1 MRSSKAFLMMLAA
14 AAALTAAAQDD
25 FAAQALQSD
34 FAKVTP
40 AICQVLFT
48 QEVTDPRTGETVRRN
63 GNCLGLIVRTD
74 GLVMAQGHLSVENAT
89 PVDLRVKV
97 GRDGSEKEYPAAA
110 LHKPNDINVMF
121 LQIQSDTPL
130 NLPRVTFTP
139 QPLRLGDP
147 VAVIGLTG
155 ETLDFEPA
163 VFTDRIAAV
172 LAQPRTTYCLANN
185 LRFGCITG
193 PVVNARGAVV
203 GVAGIDLSRAEGGE
217 LYTRS
222 GHPLVYQAE
231 LFQKYIDTPPEREEA
246 KKAEDTAWLGVFTQ
260 PLKDDYAEYWGLE
273 KTGGLVVS
281 TVVPDSPA
289 AKAGVQ
295 AGDVIKAF
303 DGKPQKFTQ
312 DRDVLAFTK
321 LVRDTG
327 TGKTVTM
334 DLLRGGKP
342 LAVRVTLAS
351 LPRSAQEADEFED
364 AVIGVSVREITR
376 DVRIALNIAEDV
388 RGVIVRKVKSG
399 GVAQIGKI
407 RPGVIIL
414 ALGDYPVASIADF
427 QAAMEKLR
435 GAKPAELAVF
445 ARVGPQTG
453 FFRLKPKW

>member
-1 MRSSKAFLMMLAA
+1 MRNKTLLNLLAA
-14 AAALTAAAQDD
+14 AAAFAAAAQDD
-25 FAAQALQSD
+25 FSVQALQGDYDRIIPS
-34 FAKVTP
+34 
-40 AICQVLFT
+40 ICQVLFT

-63 GNCLGLIVRTD
+63 GNCLGLIVRAD

-89 PVDLRVKV
+89 PVDLRVRV
-97 GRDGSEKEYPAAA
+97 GRGGAEKEYPAVA
-110 LHKPNDINVMF
+110 LHKPGDINVMF
-121 LQIQSDTPL
+121 VQAQSDTPL
-130 NLPRVTFTP
+130 NLPHVTFTP
-139 QPLRLGDP
+139 QPLRLGEP
-147 VAVIGLTG
+147 VAILGLTG
-155 ETLDFEPA
+155 ETLDFEPG
-163 VFTDRIAAV
+163 VFTDRIAAIIT
-172 LAQPRTTYCLANN
+172 QPRTTYCLANN

-193 PVVNARGAVV
+193 PVVNARGALV

-231 LFQKYIDTPPEREEA
+231 LFQKYIDKPPEREDA
-246 KKAEDTAWLGVFTQ
+246 HKAEDNAWLGVFTQ
-260 PLKDDYAEYWGLE
+260 PLKDDYAEYWGIE
-273 KTGGLVVS
+273 KTGGLIVS

-295 AGDVIKAF
+295 AGDVIKSF
-303 DGKPQKFTQ
+303 DGKPQTFTQ

-327 TGKTVTM
+327 TGKTVSM
-334 DLLRGGKP
+334 GLLRDGKP
-342 LAVRVTLAS
+342 LTVQITLAT

-364 AVIGVSVREITR
+364 TVLGLSVREITR

-399 GVAQIGKI
+399 GVAQIGKM

-427 QAAMEKLR
+427 QQAMKKLR
-435 GAKPAELAVF
+435 EAKPAELAVF

>member
-1 MRSSKAFLMMLAA
+1 MRNKNFLSLLAA
-14 AAALTAAAQDD
+14 VAAFAAAAQDD
-25 FAAQALQSD
+25 FTVQALQGD
-34 FAKVTP
+34 YDRVIP

-63 GNCLGLIVRTD
+63 GTCLGLIVRAD
-74 GLVMAQGHLSVENAT
+74 GLVMAQGHLSVENAI

-97 GRDGSEKEYPAAA
+97 GRGGAEKEYPAVA
-110 LHKPNDINVMF
+110 LHKPGDVNVMF
-121 LQIQSDTPL
+121 LQAQSDTPL
-130 NLPRVTFTP
+130 NLPHVTFTP
-139 QPLRLGDP
+139 QPLRVGEP
-147 VAVIGLTG
+147 VALVGLTG
-155 ETLDFEPA
+155 ETLDFEPG
-163 VFTDRIAAV
+163 VFVDRVAAV
-172 LAQPRTTYCLANN
+172 LTQPRTTYCLANN
-185 LRFGCITG
+185 LRFGCLTG
-193 PVVNARGAVV
+193 PVVNARGNLV
-203 GVAGIDLSRAEGGE
+203 GVAGVDLSRADGGE

-231 LFQKYIDTPPEREEA
+231 LFQKYIDTPPEREDTH
-246 KKAEDTAWLGVFTQ
+246 KAEDNAWLGVFTQ

-281 TVVPDSPA
+281 TVVPNSPA
-289 AKAGVQ
+289 ANAGVQ

-303 DGKPQKFTQ
+303 DGKPQRFTQ

-327 TGKTVTM
+327 TGKTVPM
-334 DLLRGGKP
+334 DLLRDGKP
-342 LAVRVTLAS
+342 LTVQVTLGT

-364 AVIGVSVREITR
+364 AVLGLSVREITR
-376 DVRIALNIAEDV
+376 DVRITLNIAEDV

-399 GVAQIGKI
+399 SVAQVGKM
-407 RPGVIIL
+407 RPGVILL

-427 QAAMEKLR
+427 EAAMAKL
-435 GAKPAELAVF
+435 GEAKPAELAVF

>member
-1 MRSSKAFLMMLAA
+1 MMLAA
-14 AAALTAAAQDD
+14 VAAFTASAQDD
-25 FAAQALQSD
+25 FTVQALQGD
-34 FAKVTP
+34 YDRIIP
-40 AICQVLFT
+40 ALCQVLFT
-48 QEVTDPRTGETVRRN
+48 QEVTDARTGETVRRN
-63 GNCLGLIVRTD
+63 GNCLGLIVRPD

-89 PVDLRVKV
+89 PVDLRIKV
-97 GRDGSEKEYPAAA
+97 GRGGAEKEYPAVA
-110 LHKPNDINVMF
+110 LHKPGDVNLMF
-121 LQIQSDTPL
+121 LQAQSDTPL
-130 NLPRVTFTP
+130 ALPHVTFTP
-139 QPLRLGDP
+139 QPLRVGEP
-147 VAVIGLTG
+147 VAVLGLTG
-155 ETLDFEPA
+155 ETLDFEPG
-163 VFTDRIAAV
+163 VFVDRIATIIT
-172 LAQPRTTYCLANN
+172 QPRTTYCLANN
-185 LRFGCITG
+185 LRFGCLTG

-222 GHPLVYQAE
+222 GHPLVYQAD
-231 LFQKYIDTPPEREEA
+231 LFQKYIDTPPEREDTH
-246 KKAEDTAWLGVFTQ
+246 KAEDNAWLGVFTQ

-273 KTGGLVVS
+273 KTGGLIVS

-289 AKAGVQ
+289 AKAGVL
-295 AGDVIKAF
+295 AGDIIKAF
-303 DGKPQKFTQ
+303 DGKPQTFTQ

-334 DLLRGGKP
+334 DLLRDGKP
-342 LAVRVTLAS
+342 LAVQITLGT

-364 AVIGVSVREITR
+364 SVLGLSVREITR

-399 GVAQIGKI
+399 SVAQIGKM

-427 QAAMEKLR
+427 QQAMAKLAE
-435 GAKPAELAVF
+435 AKPAELAVF

>member
-1 MRSSKAFLMMLAA
+1 MRNKTILTLLAA
-14 AAALTAAAQDD
+14 VAAFAAAAQDD
-25 FAAQALQSD
+25 FSAQALQGD
-34 FAKVTP
+34 YDKLIP
-40 AICQVLFT
+40 AVCQVLFT

-63 GNCLGLIVRTD
+63 GNCLGLIVRGD
-74 GLVMAQGHLSVENAT
+74 GLVMAQGHLSIENAM
-89 PVDLRVKV
+89 PVDLRVRV
-97 GRDGSEKEYPAAA
+97 GRGGAEKEYPAVA
-110 LHKPNDINVMF
+110 LHKPGDVNVMF
-121 LQIQSDTPL
+121 VQAQSDTPL
-130 NLPRVTFTP
+130 DLPHVTFTP
-139 QPLRLGDP
+139 QPLRLGEP
-147 VAVIGLTG
+147 VAILGLTG
-155 ETLDFEPA
+155 ETLDFEPG
-163 VFTDRIAAV
+163 VFTDRIAAIIT
-172 LAQPRTTYCLANN
+172 QPRITYCLSNN

-193 PVVNARGAVV
+193 PVVNTRGAVV
-203 GVAGIDLSRAEGGE
+203 GVTGIDLSRAEGGE

-231 LFQKYIDTPPEREEA
+231 LFQKYIDTPPEREDTH
-246 KKAEDTAWLGVFTQ
+246 KAEDNAWLGVFTQ

-273 KTGGLVVS
+273 KTGGLVIS

-303 DGKPQKFTQ
+303 DGKPQKFKQ

-327 TGKTVTM
+327 TGKTVAM

-342 LAVRVTLAS
+342 LTVQVTLGI

-364 AVIGVSVREITR
+364 TVLGLSVREITR

-399 GVAQIGKI
+399 GVAQIGKM

-414 ALGDYPVASIADF
+414 SLGDYPVASIADF
-427 QAAMEKLR
+427 QQAMTKLR

>member
-1 MRSSKAFLMMLAA
+1 MRSKPLLILLSAVAAF
-14 AAALTAAAQDD
+14 TAAAQDD
-25 FAAQALQSD
+25 FTAQALESH
-34 FAKVTP
+34 FERVVP

-63 GNCLGLIVRTD
+63 GDCLGLIVRKD
-74 GLVMAQGHLSVENAT
+74 GLVMAQGHLSVENSA
-89 PVDLRVKV
+89 PVDLRVRV
-97 GRDGSEKEYPAAA
+97 GRGGAEKEYPAAL
-110 LHKPNDINVMF
+110 LHKPNDVNVVF
-121 LQIQSDTPL
+121 LQAQSDTPL
-130 NLPRVTFTP
+130 NLPCVTFSP
-139 QPLRLGDP
+139 QPLRVGEP
-147 VAVIGLTG
+147 VAVVGLAG

-163 VFTDRIAAV
+163 VFTDRVAAV
-172 LAQPRTTYCLANN
+172 ITQPRTTYCLSNN

-193 PVVNARGAVV
+193 PVINTRGAVV
-203 GVAGIDLSRAEGGE
+203 GVSGIDLSRAEGGE

-222 GHPLVYQAE
+222 GHPLMYQAE
-231 LFQKYIDTPPEREEA
+231 LFQKYIDNPPAREES

-260 PLKDDYAEYWGLE
+260 PLKNEYAEYWGLE
-273 KTGGLVVS
+273 KTGGLIVS

-295 AGDVIKAF
+295 SGDIIKAF

-327 TGKTVTM
+327 TGKTVPM
-334 DLLRGGKP
+334 DLLRDGKP
-342 LAVRVTLAS
+342 LTVQVTLAT
-351 LPRSAQEADEFED
+351 LPRSAQEAAEFED
-364 AVIGVSVREITR
+364 AVLGLSVREITR

-388 RGVIVRKVKSG
+388 RGVIIRKVKSG
-399 GVAQIGKI
+399 GTAQIGKM

-414 ALGDYPVASIADF
+414 ALGDYPVTGIADF
-427 QAAMEKLR
+427 QQAMTKLR
-435 GAKPAELAVF
+435 ETKPAELAVF

>member
-1 MRSSKAFLMMLAA
+1 MRNKTLLNLLAA
-14 AAALTAAAQDD
+14 AAAFAAAAQDD
-25 FAAQALQSD
+25 FSVQALQGDYDRIIPS
-34 FAKVTP
+34 
-40 AICQVLFT
+40 ICQVLFT

-63 GNCLGLIVRTD
+63 GNCLGLIVRAD

-89 PVDLRVKV
+89 PVDLRVRV
-97 GRDGSEKEYPAAA
+97 GRGGAEKEYPAVA
-110 LHKPNDINVMF
+110 LHKPGDINVMF
-121 LQIQSDTPL
+121 VQAQSDTPL
-130 NLPRVTFTP
+130 NLPHVTFTP
-139 QPLRLGDP
+139 QPLRLGEP
-147 VAVIGLTG
+147 VAILGLTG
-155 ETLDFEPA
+155 ETLDFEPG
-163 VFTDRIAAV
+163 VFTDRIAAIIT
-172 LAQPRTTYCLANN
+172 QPRTTYCLANN

-193 PVVNARGAVV
+193 PVVNARGALV

-231 LFQKYIDTPPEREEA
+231 LFQKYIDKPPEREDA
-246 KKAEDTAWLGVFTQ
+246 HKAEDNAWLGVFTQ
-260 PLKDDYAEYWGLE
+260 PLKDDYAEYWGIE
-273 KTGGLVVS
+273 KTGGLIVS

-295 AGDVIKAF
+295 AGDVIKSF
-303 DGKPQKFTQ
+303 DGKPQTFTQ

-327 TGKTVTM
+327 TGKTVSM
-334 DLLRGGKP
+334 GLLRDGKP
-342 LAVRVTLAS
+342 LTVQITLAT

-364 AVIGVSVREITR
+364 TVLGLSVREITR

-399 GVAQIGKI
+399 GVAQIGKM

-414 ALGDYPVASIADF
+414 ALGDYPVASISDF
-427 QAAMEKLR
+427 QQAMKKLR
-435 GAKPAELAVF
+435 EAKPAELAVF

>member
-1 MRSSKAFLMMLAA
+1 MRNKTFLTLFAAVAAFA
-14 AAALTAAAQDD
+14 AAAQDD
-25 FAAQALQSD
+25 FSVQALQGSFD
-34 FAKVTP
+34 KLTP

-48 QEVTDPRTGETVRRN
+48 QEVTDPHTGDTVRRN
-63 GNCLGLIVRTD
+63 GNCLGLIVRAD
-74 GLVMAQGHLSVENAT
+74 GLVMAQGHLSVENAM
-89 PVDLRVKV
+89 PVDLRIRV
-97 GRDGSEKEYPAAA
+97 GRGGAEKEYPAVA
-110 LHKPNDINVMF
+110 LHKPGDVNVVF
-121 LQIQSDTPL
+121 IQAQSDAPL
-130 NLPRVTFTP
+130 NLPHVTFTP
-139 QPLRLGDP
+139 QPLSLGEP
-147 VAVIGLTG
+147 VALVGLTG
-155 ETLDFEPA
+155 ESLDFEPA
-163 VFTDRIAAV
+163 VFVDRIATV
-172 LAQPRTTYCLANN
+172 ITQPRTTYCLSNN

-193 PVVNARGAVV
+193 PIVNARGSLV

-231 LFQKYIDTPPEREEA
+231 LFQKYIDKPPERE
-246 KKAEDTAWLGVFTQ
+246 DTHKEQDNAWLGVFTQ

-273 KTGGLVVS
+273 KTGGLIVS

-342 LAVRVTLAS
+342 LAVQVTLAN
-351 LPRSAQEADEFED
+351 LPRSAQEAAEFED
-364 AVIGVSVREITR
+364 AVLGLSVREITR
-376 DVRIALNIAEDV
+376 DVRIALNIGEDV

-399 GVAQIGKI
+399 GVAQIGKM

-414 ALGDYPVASIADF
+414 ALGDYPVASVADF
-427 QAAMEKLR
+427 QQAMTKLR